1 MELLAPAGDW
11 AALQAAFANGA
22 DAVYMGGQHFNAR
35 QYATNFS
42 MEQIVKAVEYARL
55 RGKKIYI
62 TFNTLIDNQEF
73 PAALD
78 YAYSLYLSGGDAL
91 IVQDLGLLNCLQE
104 LLPELPLHASTQMT
118 VHNSEG
124 ARLLQEQ
131 GVARIVLAREM
142 SLQEIKRMHQQVP
155 GMELEV
161 FVHGALCFCYS
172 GQCLFSSL
180 VGGRSGNR
188 GRCAQPCR
196 LPYQLLA
203 GKYGRKQPV
212 DAQAGTC

>member
-78 YAYSLYLSGGDAL
+78 YAYSLYLSGGRCPDCAGS
-91 IVQDLGLLNCLQE
+91 GLVK
-104 LLPELPLHASTQMT
+104 LPARAASRAAPCMP
-118 VHNSEG
+118 
-124 ARLLQEQ
+124 AR
-131 GVARIVLAREM
+131 
-142 SLQEIKRMHQQVP
+142 K
-155 GMELEV
+155 
-161 FVHGALCFCYS
+161 
-172 GQCLFSSL
+172 
-180 VGGRSGNR
+180 
-188 GRCAQPCR
+188 
-196 LPYQLLA
+196 
-203 GKYGRKQPV
+203 
-212 DAQAGTC
+212 